1 MSPLTP
7 SLRLVVITLVV
18 GCVVASLT
26 GATAKERAPADTGLK
41 IAVVNPARLIL
52 DTKFY
57 KIETDKL
64 DSVRNGAQLRIRT
77 WDQNRFLSKDEQQR
91 LGDLAVEEGS
101 KTGLDVAKKAE
112 QAKLLMRAK
121 ELFNEQ
127 IALQTKQGANQVDL
141 DRLTALTRLDQE
153 TQKREGD
160 EAQKIKDQID
170 KRLADIRQVTDA
182 AARESLNKVAK
193 KEGSNM
199 VFSSEV
205 LLYADNDITDKVIAD
220 INAKDLK

>member
-26 GATAKERAPADTGLK
+26 GATAKERVVADNGLK
-41 IAVVNPARLIL
+41 IAVVNPARLII

-57 KIETDKL
+57 KAETDKL
-64 DSVRNGAQLRIRT
+64 EALRNGAQLRIRT
-77 WDQNRFLSKDEQQR
+77 WDQNRLLSKDEQMR
-91 LGDLAVEEGS
+91 LGDLAVEESS
-101 KTGLDVAKKAE
+101 KTGLDAAKKAE
-112 QAKLLMRAK
+112 QAKLLAK
-121 ELFNEQ
+121 GKDLFNEML
-127 IALQTKQGANQVDL
+127 ALQTKQGANQADL
-141 DRLTALTRLDQE
+141 DKLTAFTRLDQE

-170 KRLADIRQVTDA
+170 KRLSDIRQVTDS
-182 AARESLNKVAK
+182 AARESLNKIAK
-193 KEGSNM
+193 KDGFNM

-205 LLYADNDITDKVIAD
+205 LLYADNDITDKVISD
-220 INAKDLK
+220 INSKDLK